1 MGMEDVLRID
11 KILYFCDVPQ
21 LFVARDAFDTLYLC
35 LLYDDETVYRYTGI
49 RISTRRLESFL
60 AGKADLRLLYLQPE
74 NEHEYYDVVFQSGE
88 YQKTL
93 LKESVLLEDKLPAEG
108 YVLSGEKR
116 ENVVINL
123 PIKDR
128 SLLAELVRKIWL
140 GLYVSLKK
148 IKKIVPLL
156 LESCGTIFFHPYI
169 YFDYFFVIRNQST
182 SAQPPSFV
190 LIAGRVQNIP
200 TLAPIHC
207 PSLAWKGTPN
217 DSYFFPSRL

>member
-11 KILYFCDVPQ
+11 KILDFCDVPQ

-128 SLLAELVRKIWL
+128 SLLAELLI
-140 GLYVSLKK
+140 
-148 IKKIVPLL
+148 
-156 LESCGTIFFHPYI
+156 ESCGTIFFHPYI

>member
-1 MGMEDVLRID
+1 MCLSFLWQEMPLIHC
-11 KILYFCDVPQ
+11 I
-21 LFVARDAFDTLYLC
+21 FVFYMMMRRF
-35 LLYDDETVYRYTGI
+35 YRYTGI

-128 SLLAELVRKIWL
+128 SLLAELVRKFGWA
-140 GLYVSLKK
+140 
-148 IKKIVPLL
+148 
-156 LESCGTIFFHPYI
+156 CM
-169 YFDYFFVIRNQST
+169 
-182 SAQPPSFV
+182 
-190 LIAGRVQNIP
+190 
-200 TLAPIHC
+200 
-207 PSLAWKGTPN
+207 
-217 DSYFFPSRL
+217 

>member
-1 MGMEDVLRID
+1 MD
-11 KILYFCDVPQ
+11 KTKRYLSVA
-21 LFVARDAFDTLYLC
+21 FVAVLAIVIVVSLIGMI
-35 LLYDDETVYRYTGI
+35 LLKKKPVILQGQIEATEI

-128 SLLAELVRKIWL
+128 SLLAELVRKFGWA
-140 GLYVSLKK
+140 
-148 IKKIVPLL
+148 
-156 LESCGTIFFHPYI
+156 CM
-169 YFDYFFVIRNQST
+169 
-182 SAQPPSFV
+182 
-190 LIAGRVQNIP
+190 
-200 TLAPIHC
+200 
-207 PSLAWKGTPN
+207 
-217 DSYFFPSRL
+217 

>member
-11 KILYFCDVPQ
+11 KILDFCDVPQ

-108 YVLSGEKR
+108 YVLSH
-116 ENVVINL
+116 
-123 PIKDR
+123 
-128 SLLAELVRKIWL
+128 KIY
-140 GLYVSLKK
+140 GNYY
-148 IKKIVPLL
+148 
-156 LESCGTIFFHPYI
+156 GIFF
-169 YFDYFFVIRNQST
+169 F
-182 SAQPPSFV
+182 
-190 LIAGRVQNIP
+190 
-200 TLAPIHC
+200 LAFLQMLTAVVYGGIII
-207 PSLAWKGTPN
+207 
-217 DSYFFPSRL
+217 